1 MNRTVTDQNMGH
13 IKDTIAIMVR
23 EAFAQVTFTDVW
35 VQARE
40 SAYGDE
46 VLEIWAIYDGEVEQL
61 QPQKNPSFRVRV
73 ADALW
78 DMGVDASPKMHFIT
92 KSDAREWRPEGV

>member
-13 IKDTIAIMVR
+13 IKDTIEIMVR

-46 VLEIWAIYDGEVEQL
+46 VLEIWAVYDSEVEQL
-61 QPQKNPSFRVRV
+61 QTQKIPWFRVRV

-78 DMGVDASPKMHFIT
+78 DMGVDASPMMHFIT
-92 KSDAREWRPEGV
+92 KSDAGDWRPEGV

>member
-1 MNRTVTDQNMGH
+1 MIRTVTDQNVVE
-13 IKDTIAIMVR
+13 IKDTVERMVR
-23 EAFAQVTFTDVW
+23 ETFTHVTFTDVW

-46 VLEIWAIYDGEVEQL
+46 ILEKWAIYDSEVEQL
-61 QPQKNPSFRVRV
+61 QTQEIPWFRVRV

-92 KSDAREWRPEGV
+92 KSDAGDWRPEGV

>member
-1 MNRTVTDQNMGH
+1 MNTTVTDQNMGQ
-13 IKDTIAIMVR
+13 IKDTVELMVR
-23 EAFAQVTFTDVW
+23 QAFAPVNFTDVW

-61 QPQKNPSFRVRV
+61 QTQEIPRFRVRV
-73 ADALW
+73 ADALS

-92 KSDAREWRPEGV
+92 KSDAGDWRPEGV